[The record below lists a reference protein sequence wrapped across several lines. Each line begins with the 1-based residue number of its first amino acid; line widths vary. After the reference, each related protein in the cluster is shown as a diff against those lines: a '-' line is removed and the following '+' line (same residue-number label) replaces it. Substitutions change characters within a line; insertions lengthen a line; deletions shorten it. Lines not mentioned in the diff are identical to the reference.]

1 MWEHC
6 AHSKNYTSLLELFL
20 RYINYFSGTYTLGV
34 GAALLLCLRGESDI
48 PGADSHLLWVVDVRT
63 GVAAVALAKAV
74 IVHAVLARLLLLL
87 LGLPDDGQTSLD
99 HTAANTHTHT
109 HYINIIHARTYIYI
123 YLHNH
128 TCMYTKKKYDKSK
141 QKDHEGDHH

>member
-1 MWEHC
+1 MG
-6 AHSKNYTSLLELFL
+6 LD
-20 RYINYFSGTYTLGV
+20 GTYTHGV
-34 GAALLLCLRGESDI
+34 AVALLLCLRGESDI

-109 HYINIIHARTYIYI
+109 LHKHYPRTHIHIYI
-123 YLHNH
+123 FTQPHMH
-128 TCMYTKKKYDKSK
+128 VHKEKI
-141 QKDHEGDHH
+141 